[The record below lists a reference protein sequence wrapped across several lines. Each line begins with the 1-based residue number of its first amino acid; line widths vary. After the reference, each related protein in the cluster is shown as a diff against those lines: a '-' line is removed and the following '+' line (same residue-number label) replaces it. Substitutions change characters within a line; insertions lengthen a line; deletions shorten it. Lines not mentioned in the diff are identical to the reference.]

1 LFVALLLR
9 VFGVPAA
16 PSYSAWQRTLVVL
29 GSLVLVVGSLKLAQP
44 ILIPLAL
51 AILFAFVFQPLVA
64 FLQRHGF
71 RRVPA
76 VLVVVCLAFAILG
89 GLIWFFILEMQSLL
103 ARWPAYRENIERK
116 IGAID
121 PTGELHLL
129 DRIRDTVQDV
139 VNNQVANAIPTLVEL
154 LFTAIFVIVLVIFM
168 LLKRE
173 DLRNRMLRLIGHDRR
188 TLVTTKA
195 VDEATHR
202 ISRYLLMQL
211 LVNSVFGLLLG
222 TGLFL
227 IGLDYAFVWG
237 FLAALLRFIP
247 YVGTWVALV
256 LPTVLSVAAY
266 DGATPWIQPV
276 EVAGIFLGLEI
287 VTANVAE
294 PLLFGMSAGISPVG
308 LLVAAVFWTWL
319 WGPIGLILSTPL
331 TVCLFVLGRYVPHL
345 QFFEILLGEEPALET
360 RFSYYQRL
368 LARDQ
373 DEATEVVD
381 EYLKDHS
388 LEVVADDVLVPALV
402 LAKRDREHGELDD
415 DDEQFI
421 LRAARELVSDLS
433 TLESSLTRPVTD
445 EEPQGHR
452 IVLAGK
458 PKVTVL
464 GFPATDEID
473 ELALKVFEQLLRPAG
488 CEIEIASPKV
498 LASEAVLLV
507 EKAESSVILI
517 AALPPGGHSQAR
529 YLCKRLRS
537 RFPDLKILVGRWG
550 FKDNLERTRERLQAA
565 GADHVATTLFE
576 SRNQLVPLVQVLAY
590 APEDTETVP
599 SV

>member
-1 LFVALLLR
+1 LRGFV
-9 VFGVPAA
+9 VPAA
-16 PSYSAWQRTLVVL
+16 PPYSTWQRTLVVL
-29 GSLVLVVGSLKLAQP
+29 GCLVLVVGSLKLAQP

-51 AILFAFVFQPLVA
+51 AILFALVFQPPVA

-71 RRVPA
+71 RRLSA
-76 VLVVVCLAFAILG
+76 VLGVVCLAFAILS

-103 ARWPAYRENIERK
+103 AHWPAYNQNIERK
-116 IGAID
+116 IGAMD
-121 PTGELHLL
+121 PRGELHLL

-139 VNNQVANAIPTLVEL
+139 VNNQVSKAIPTLVEL

-168 LLKRE
+168 LVWRE

-195 VDEATHR
+195 LDEATHR

-211 LVNSVFGLLLG
+211 LVNSAFGLLLG

-237 FLAALLRFIP
+237 FLATLLRFIP
-247 YVGTWVALV
+247 YLGTWLALV
-256 LPTVLSVAAY
+256 LPTVLSLATY
-266 DGATPWIQPV
+266 DGATPWVQPV

-294 PLLFGMSAGISPVG
+294 PLLFGKSAGISPIG

-345 QFFEILLGEEPALET
+345 QFFEILLGKEPALET

-381 EYLKDHS
+381 EYLKEHP

-415 DDEQFI
+415 NDEQFI
-421 LRAARELVSDLS
+421 LRATRELVSDLS
-433 TLESSLTRPVTD
+433 TFESSLAKPVTD
-445 EEPQGHR
+445 QEPQGHGTFSVENPKVS
-452 IVLAGK
+452 VLA
-458 PKVTVL
+458 
-464 GFPATDEID
+464 FPAADEID
-473 ELALKVFEQLLRPAG
+473 ELALKAFEELLRPAG
-488 CEIEIASPKV
+488 CEIEIASPKA

-507 EKAESSVILI
+507 EKAEAPVVLI

-550 FKDNLERTRERLQAA
+550 FKENLERTRERLQAA
-565 GADHVATTLFE
+565 GADHVATTLIE
-576 SRNQLVPLVQVLAY
+576 SHNQLVPLVQVLAY
-590 APEDTETVP
+590 APEASETVP